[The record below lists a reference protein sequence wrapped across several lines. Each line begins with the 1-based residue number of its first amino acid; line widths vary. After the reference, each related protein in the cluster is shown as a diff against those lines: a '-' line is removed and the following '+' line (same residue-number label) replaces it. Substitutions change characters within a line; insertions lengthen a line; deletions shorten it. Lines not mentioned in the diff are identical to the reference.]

1 MPPTTPVVGSRV
13 VAERLDDRTGG
24 GVAGA
29 ADDAL
34 LFRLVD
40 NDVSRRVGDDG
51 GDDDCEAF
59 SLGGVDEIV
68 FGAVAQPAFE
78 EAAGRAR
85 LVGGDAPQAA
95 AASGPATGLIGG
107 GGEHRLHL
115 AAQHQA
121 NVATADSN
129 FELDTPT
136 TERLFESLWPGVSE
150 LDDTV
155 APDSWSEDD
164 FDLLFPDLA

>member
-1 MPPTTPVVGSRV
+1 MPSTPVVGSRV

-24 GVAGA
+24 GAVGA

-51 GDDDCEAF
+51 GDDECEAF
-59 SLGGVDEIV
+59 SLGVDEIA
-68 FGAVAQPAFE
+68 FAQPAFE
-78 EAAGRAR
+78 EAAGGAR
-85 LVGGDAPQAA
+85 LVGGDAAKAA
-95 AASGPATGLIGG
+95 AASGPAAGLIGG
-107 GGEHRLHL
+107 GGGEYRLHL
-115 AAQHQA
+115 ASQHQA
-121 NVATADSN
+121 NVATVDSN
-129 FELDTPT
+129 FDLDTPT

>member
-1 MPPTTPVVGSRV
+1 MPPTIPVVGSRV

-24 GVAGA
+24 GAVGA

-40 NDVSRRVGDDG
+40 NDVSRRLG

-59 SLGGVDEIV
+59 SLVGPAKIA

-78 EAAGRAR
+78 EAAGGAR
-85 LVGGDAPQAA
+85 LVGGDAAQAA
-95 AASGPATGLIGG
+95 AASGPAAGLIG
-107 GGEHRLHL
+107 GGEHRLQL

-121 NVATADSN
+121 NIATAVGDTCSN
-129 FELDTPT
+129 FDLDTPT

>member
-1 MPPTTPVVGSRV
+1 MLPTPVVGSRV

-40 NDVSRRVGDDG
+40 NDVSRRLG
-51 GDDDCEAF
+51 GDDESEAF
-59 SLGGVDEIV
+59 SLGGVDEIA

-78 EAAGRAR
+78 EAAGGAR
-85 LVGGDAPQAA
+85 LVGRDASQTA
-95 AASGPATGLIGG
+95 AASGPAAGLIGG
-107 GGEHRLHL
+107 GGGENRLHL

-129 FELDTPT
+129 FDLDTPT

-155 APDSWSEDD
+155 APASWSEDD

>member
-24 GVAGA
+24 GAVVGA

-40 NDVSRRVGDDG
+40 NDVSRRLG
-51 GDDDCEAF
+51 GDDDCETF
-59 SLGGVDEIV
+59 SLGVDEIAP
-68 FGAVAQPAFE
+68 FGAVAQPSFE
-78 EAAGRAR
+78 EAAGGAR
-85 LVGGDAPQAA
+85 LVGGDASQAA
-95 AASGPATGLIGG
+95 AASGPAAGLIG

-115 AAQHQA
+115 AAQHQV

-129 FELDTPT
+129 FDLDTPT
-136 TERLFESLWPGVSE
+136 TERWFESLWPGVSE

>member
-1 MPPTTPVVGSRV
+1 MPPTPLVGSRV

-24 GVAGA
+24 GAVGA

-40 NDVSRRVGDDG
+40 NDVSRRLG
-51 GDDDCEAF
+51 GDDECEAF
-59 SLGGVDEIV
+59 SLGVDEIA

-78 EAAGRAR
+78 EAAGGAR
-85 LVGGDAPQAA
+85 LVGGDASQAA

-107 GGEHRLHL
+107 GKHRLQL
-115 AAQHQA
+115 AAQHQT
-121 NVATADSN
+121 NVATVVGDTCGN
-129 FELDTPT
+129 FDLDTPT

>member
-24 GVAGA
+24 GAVVGA

-40 NDVSRRVGDDG
+40 NDVSRRLG
-51 GDDDCEAF
+51 GDDECEAF
-59 SLGGVDEIV
+59 SLGVDEIA
-68 FGAVAQPAFE
+68 FAQPAFE
-78 EAAGRAR
+78 EAAGGAR
-85 LVGGDAPQAA
+85 LVGGDASQAT
-95 AASGPATGLIGG
+95 AASGPATGLIG

-121 NVATADSN
+121 NVAAAVGN
-129 FELDTPT
+129 FDLDTPT

>member
-1 MPPTTPVVGSRV
+1 MPSTTPVVGSRV
-13 VAERLDDRTGG
+13 VAERLDDRIGG

-40 NDVSRRVGDDG
+40 NDVSRRLG
-51 GDDDCEAF
+51 GDDECEAF
-59 SLGGVDEIV
+59 SLGGVDEIA
-68 FGAVAQPAFE
+68 FGAVTQPAFE
-78 EAAGRAR
+78 EAAGGTR
-85 LVGGDAPQAA
+85 LVGGDGAQAA
-95 AASGPATGLIGG
+95 AASGPAAGLIS
-107 GGEHRLHL
+107 GGEHRLQL
-115 AAQHQA
+115 ATQHQT

-129 FELDTPT
+129 FDLDTPT
-136 TERLFESLWPGVSE
+136 TERLFEALWPGVSE

-155 APDSWSEDD
+155 APASWSEDD